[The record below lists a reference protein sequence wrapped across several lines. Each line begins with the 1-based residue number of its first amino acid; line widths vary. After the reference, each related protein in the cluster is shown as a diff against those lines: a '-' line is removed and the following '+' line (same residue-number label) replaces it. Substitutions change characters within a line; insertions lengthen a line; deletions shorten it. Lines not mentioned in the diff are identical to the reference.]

1 MMTRAD
7 RRSYDAKAKANAR
20 ATLKAQGLEATPVAV
35 GRWATHGNR
44 SPEPYK
50 AWMRLDRPTM
60 NARKAIAVELA
71 A

>member
-1 MMTRAD
+1 MSRAERRDAD
-7 RRSYDAKAKANAR
+7 RKAKAHAR

-60 NARKAIAVELA
+60 NARKAISAELA